1 MSKKVT
7 IKSMVNKVVVINA
20 PEYQLRREWPQKG
33 AIQTIDLDVLKEA
46 IFKPGIENLF
56 KLGVLYIDSME
67 DKIALGLEP
76 ETAEKPQNIIVL
88 EDKEIAALF
97 EISNLNAF
105 KHRFNQ
111 LPAAQQK
118 EVASYAVRNELM
130 VDFSKN
136 DFILK
141 QAGVDI
147 MGAIRLN
154 RADKEE

>member
-33 AIQTIDLDVLKEA
+33 AVQTIDLEVLKEA

-76 ETAEKPQNIIVL
+76 DTAEKPKNIIVL
-88 EDKEIAALF
+88 DDKEVQALF
-97 EISNLNAF
+97 EMSNLNAF
-105 KHRFNQ
+105 KYRFKQ
-111 LPAAQQK
+111 LPPAQRK
-118 EVASYAVRNELM
+118 EVASYAIRNELM
-130 VDFSKN
+130 IDFSKN
-136 DFILK
+136 EFILK
-141 QAGVDI
+141 SAGIDI
-147 MGAIRLN
+147 MNAIRLK